1 MKLKGNISKRRVADT
16 QSTTLVKS
24 VRKVLY

>member
-1 MKLKGNISKRRVADT
+1 MKLKGNISKRRVADM